1 MAVNDSAGSDKP
13 PPKVVHGGGTDQR
26 ALTLTVYQ
34 NGLGLVHDV
43 RWVSLPPAGI
53 ELTLSDLPARLQ
65 PDTLAVSLE
74 ADAHV
79 LQQRFHSGDWTPMT
93 LLQAYQGSEVLLV
106 PRAAEGGPARRGI
119 LVSAGG
125 GNPIVRVGER
135 LEIGG
140 PDAPWRIVFPPNPDV
155 DVNGPS
161 LDLRL
166 SSAVSGRHRLDLIY
180 LADGLDW
187 QMDYW
192 GELQGNELRLEGF
205 ARISNHS
212 GGDYTDAKLR
222 LIAGDVARS
231 EVARPLMMKAQP
243 AFAADAGASEPA
255 MTWHLYRLDQ
265 PVSLPEAAAVRLQL
279 LQTEHLAVRRYY
291 RVNGNATDNG
301 GEAPVEVRLHVDTA
315 SAKQPIALPAGT
327 VRIREL
333 NPAGEPRFLGADQID
348 HTPVGKPLELV
359 LGTAFDVTAK
369 RTRDLFQRL
378 GEDHYEVGWRIE
390 LHNAGAQ
397 PVTVEVREYL
407 PGDWKIVRES
417 TPHERLSSAAVQWS
431 VKVPASG
438 AAAVSYQARYVR

>member
-1 MAVNDSAGSDKP
+1 
-13 PPKVVHGGGTDQR
+13 
-26 ALTLTVYQ
+26 
-34 NGLGLVHDV
+34 
-43 RWVSLPPAGI
+43 
-53 ELTLSDLPARLQ
+53 TLSDLPARLQ
-65 PDTLAVSLE
+65 PDTLAVSLQ

-79 LQQRFHSGDWTPMT
+79 LQQRFHSGDWTYGA
-93 LLQAYQGSEVLLV
+93 LLQAYRGSEVLLA
-106 PRAAEGGPARRGI
+106 PRAGESGPTRRGI
-119 LVSAGG
+119 LLSAGG
-125 GNPIVRVGER
+125 DNPIVRVAGR

-140 PDAPWRIVFPPNPDV
+140 PDAPWRIVFPPNPRV
-155 DVNGPS
+155 DVTGPA

-166 SSAVSGRHRLDLIY
+166 SRAVSGRHRFDLIY

-192 GELQGNELRLEGF
+192 GELQGNRLQLEGF

-231 EVARPLMMKAQP
+231 DVVRPVMMKAQRMV
-243 AFAADAGASEPA
+243 AAEAAVSEPVMA
-255 MTWHLYRLDQ
+255 WHLYRLDQ
-265 PVSLPEAAAVRLQL
+265 PVSLPEAAALRLQL
-279 LQTEHLAVRRYY
+279 LQADHLAVRRFY

-333 NPAGEPRFLGADQID
+333 GADGETRYLGADQID
-348 HTPVGKPLELV
+348 HTPAGKPLQLV

-369 RTRDLFQRL
+369 RTRELFQRL
-378 GEDHYEVGWRIE
+378 GKDHYEVGWRIE
-390 LHNAGAQ
+390 LHNAGVQ

-407 PGDWKIVRES
+407 PGDGKIVQES
-417 TPHERLSSAAVQWS
+417 APHERLSSAAVQWS
-431 VKVPASG
+431 VKVPATG
-438 AAAVSYQARYVR
+438 AAAVSYQARYIR